1 MSFSVS
7 AMPLSAEPA
16 SRIRKHTRS
25 VRFEGYA
32 RADGLWDIEAHLT
45 DVKPDDYPL
54 APGVRPAGSPVHEM
68 WIRLTIDRRM
78 NVVSAEACTDAMPY
92 PPYCAAVA
100 PDYAALA
107 GLNLMRGFRQA
118 LYARFGNVS
127 GCTHLTELLGQFP
140 SAAIQVLAGEQ
151 RDNHDDGRKPFQLD
165 RCHALDTGG
174 EAVRLYYPRWQRA
187 AKTGTD

>member
-1 MSFSVS
+1 
-7 AMPLSAEPA
+7 MPLSAESV
-16 SRIRKHTRS
+16 SRIHKHTRS

-45 DVKPDDYPL
+45 DVKPQDYAL
-54 APGVRPAGSPVHEM
+54 APGVRAAGSPVHDM
-68 WIRLTIDRRM
+68 WIRLTIDRQL
-78 NVVSAEACTDAMPY
+78 NVVRAEVSTDAMPY
-92 PPYCAAVA
+92 PPYCAAIA

-118 LYARFGNVS
+118 VYERFANVS
-127 GCTHLTELLGQFP
+127 GCTHLTEVLSQFP
-140 SAAIQVLAGEQ
+140 SAAIQTLAGEQ
-151 RDNHDDGRKPFQLD
+151 RDNHDNGKKPFQLD
-165 RCHALDTGG
+165 RCHALASEG

>member
-1 MSFSVS
+1 
-7 AMPLSAEPA
+7 MPLSADPI

-25 VRFEGYA
+25 IRFEGYA

-45 DVKPDDYPL
+45 DVKPEDYVL
-54 APGVRPAGSPVHEM
+54 APGVRPAGNPVHDM
-68 WIRLTIDRRM
+68 WVRLTIDRKM
-78 NVVSAEACTDAMPY
+78 NVVRAEACTEAMPY
-92 PPYCAAVA
+92 PPYCAAIA

-107 GLNLMRGFRQA
+107 GLNLMRGFRKA
-118 LYARFGNVS
+118 LHERFGLVR

-140 SAAIQVLAGEQ
+140 SAAIQVLASEQ

-165 RCHALDTGG
+165 RCHALESGG
-174 EAVRLYYPRWQRA
+174 DAVRLYYPRWRRE

>member
-1 MSFSVS
+1 
-7 AMPLSAEPA
+7 MPLSAAPV

-32 RADGLWDIEAHLT
+32 RADGLWDIEGHLT
-45 DVKPDDYPL
+45 DVKPEDYAL
-54 APGVRPAGSPVHEM
+54 APGVRPAGSPVHDM
-68 WIRLTIDRRM
+68 WIRLTLDRGM
-78 NVVSAEACTDAMPY
+78 NVLSVEACTDAMPY
-92 PPYCAAVA
+92 PPYCAAPA

-107 GLNLMRGFRQA
+107 GLNLMRGFRKA
-118 LYARFGNVS
+118 LFERFSGVG

-151 RDNHDDGRKPFQLD
+151 PDNHDDGTKPFQLD
-165 RCHALDTGG
+165 RCRALDTGG
-174 EAVRLYYPRWQRA
+174 EAVRLYYPRWRRE

>member
-1 MSFSVS
+1 
-7 AMPLSAEPA
+7 MPLSADPVP
-16 SRIRKHTRS
+16 RIRKHTRS

-45 DVKPDDYPL
+45 DIKPDDYLL
-54 APGVRPAGSPVHEM
+54 APGVRPAGSPVHDM
-68 WIRLTIDRRM
+68 WIRLTIDRKM
-78 NVVSAEACTDAMPY
+78 NVMGAEACTDAMPY
-92 PPYCAAVA
+92 PPYCAAIA

-118 LYARFGNVS
+118 LHERVGLVR
-127 GCTHLTELLGQFP
+127 GCTHLTELLAQFP

-174 EAVRLYYPRWQRA
+174 EAVRLYYPRWHRE

>member
-1 MSFSVS
+1 MT
-7 AMPLSAEPA
+7 LSADLV
-16 SRIRKHTRS
+16 SRVLKHTRS

-45 DVKPDDYPL
+45 DVKPDDYEL
-54 APGVRPAGSPVHEM
+54 APGVRPAGSPVHDM
-68 WIRLTIDRRM
+68 WVRLTIDRRM
-78 NVVSAEACTDAMPY
+78 NVVGAEASTDAMPY
-92 PPYCAAVA
+92 PPYCTAIT

-107 GLNLMRGFRQA
+107 GLNLMRGFRKA
-118 LYARFGNVS
+118 LYERFGGVG

-165 RCHALDTGG
+165 RCHALDTGS

-187 AKTGTD
+187 AKSGSD